1 MFTVRKK
8 GNMELM
14 VSFVM
19 TLAVLE
25 TFWITAI
32 CDGIPDYSG
41 DYYSIDVAHAL
52 EEPDAIWSLR
62 YQNEDKPDR
71 CRLGYGK

>member
-1 MFTVRKK
+1 MNHFV
-8 GNMELM
+8 LL
-14 VSFVM
+14 VM

-25 TFWITAI
+25 TFWITAR

-41 DYYSIDVAHAL
+41 DYYFIDVANVL
-52 EEPDAIWSLR
+52 EETEAIWSLR

-71 CRLGYGK
+71 CRLGYGKGRYRYSLG